1 VFSSKSALAIR
12 NGTTNWHLGISG
24 SNPLAPTISV
34 GATYPLPCAWLS
46 RSTLLARDATALPPI
61 RGSPD
66 DYCLLALAARPQADF
81 VSRMVTARTGQLH
94 NVRCAHLSAYPATLS
109 TRLVGVREE
118 HMARASFPASNRAPG
133 ALRVS
138 LYRLSGSAALAV
150 GLVFAVGLAGVLGAI
165 LRSGYP
171 DGWSLPLQDNWL
183 AVIYKLLAGFGGN
196 QAGQLHVVNPLDIVM
211 LALAGLVMVGLF
223 AALTEVNRLWPFLA
237 MISPF
242 AGIAL
247 FIATASIGRT
257 GVICSVLII
266 SIVMLLTTSF
276 GKPVAITGV
285 LAGVFL
291 AIGDLASATGPSPLM
306 AGLFGLGYVLVTVWF
321 FLVAVSLLRL
331 PRDEASG
338 IGG

>member
-1 VFSSKSALAIR
+1 
-12 NGTTNWHLGISG
+12 
-24 SNPLAPTISV
+24 
-34 GATYPLPCAWLS
+34 
-46 RSTLLARDATALPPI
+46 
-61 RGSPD
+61 
-66 DYCLLALAARPQADF
+66 
-81 VSRMVTARTGQLH
+81 
-94 NVRCAHLSAYPATLS
+94 
-109 TRLVGVREE
+109 
-118 HMARASFPASNRAPG
+118 
-133 ALRVS
+133 
-138 LYRLSGSAALAV
+138 
-150 GLVFAVGLAGVLGAI
+150 
-165 LRSGYP
+165 
-171 DGWSLPLQDNWL
+171 
-183 AVIYKLLAGFGGN
+183 
-196 QAGQLHVVNPLDIVM
+196 VNPLDIVM